1 MASTYT
7 TNTGIEK
14 PGTGD
19 QAGTWGT
26 TTNTN
31 FDIIDAALH
40 GQAAITITG
49 SQDLTTNDGSVSD
62 GQKTV
67 LVLSGTPGS
76 TFELRVTPTDQKKF
90 YTIRNETNAACRIIY
105 KGNTYST
112 SNGVEIASG
121 ATQAV
126 TGDGGGASSGKFKSL
141 TPPTDLVNDASPQL
155 SANLDVNGNSITS
168 TSNGNVVIAPNGT
181 GDVQLDADTVRVGD
195 NNADATITT
204 NGTGDLTLST
214 NSGTNSGTIAIAD
227 GANANISL
235 TPNGTGK
242 VVLDGL
248 SYPTA
253 DGTNGQY
260 LQTNGSGVLSFSTVP
275 ISGSTFTLGSWT
287 LSVVSNE
294 LVFSYNGTGVAKI
307 KTTGEIV
314 SADDITAEGT
324 I

>member
-7 TNTGIEK
+7 SNSGLEK
-14 PGTGD
+14 PGSGE
-19 QAGTWGT
+19 QAGRWGT
-26 TTNTN
+26 TVNTN
-31 FDIIDAALH
+31 FDIIDAGLH
-40 GQAAITITG
+40 GQVEIAVTG
-49 SQDLTTNDGSVSD
+49 DFDLVSTDGALTVNSGGTAD
-62 GQKTV
+62 GQGQNTV
-67 LVLSGTPGS
+67 IILTGTPGS
-76 TFELRVTPTDQKKF
+76 TFEMRVTPTDQQKYF
-90 YTIRNETNAACRIIY
+90 TIRNEITDGSACRVIY
-105 KGNTYST
+105 KGVTYNANT
-112 SNGVEIASG
+112 GVEIAANS
-121 ATQAV
+121 TQAV
-126 TGDGGGASSGKFKSL
+126 TGDGGGGTGVFKSL
-141 TPPTDLVNDASPQL
+141 TPPTDLVNDSSPQL
-155 SANLDVNGNSITS
+155 GANLDVQTHSIVS
-168 TSNGNVVIAPNGT
+168 TSNR
-181 GDVQLDADTVRVGD
+181 D
-195 NNADATITT
+195 
-204 NGTGDLTLST
+204 
-214 NSGTNSGTIAIAD
+214 IAI
-227 GANANISL
+227 

-260 LQTNGSGVLSFSTVP
+260 LQTDGSGTLSFSTVP

>member
-7 TNTGIEK
+7 SNSGLEK
-14 PGTGD
+14 PGSGE
-19 QAGTWGT
+19 QAGRWGT
-26 TTNTN
+26 TVNTN
-31 FDIIDAALH
+31 FDIIDAGLH
-40 GQAAITITG
+40 GQVEIAVTG
-49 SQDLTTNDGSVSD
+49 DFDLVSTDGALTVNSGGTAD
-62 GQKTV
+62 GQGQNTV
-67 LVLSGTPGS
+67 IILTGTPGS
-76 TFELRVTPTDQKKF
+76 TFEMRVTPTDQQKYF
-90 YTIRNETNAACRIIY
+90 TIRNEITDGSACRVIY
-105 KGNTYST
+105 KGVTYNANT
-112 SNGVEIASG
+112 GVEIAANS
-121 ATQAV
+121 TQAV
-126 TGDGGGASSGKFKSL
+126 TGDGGGGTGVFKSL
-141 TPPTDLVNDASPQL
+141 TPPTDLVNDSSPQL
-155 SANLDVNGNSITS
+155 GADLDVQTHSIVS
-168 TSNGNVVIAPNGT
+168 TSNR
-181 GDVQLDADTVRVGD
+181 D
-195 NNADATITT
+195 
-204 NGTGDLTLST
+204 
-214 NSGTNSGTIAIAD
+214 IAI
-227 GANANISL
+227 

-260 LQTNGSGVLSFSTVP
+260 LQTDGSGTLSFSTVP